1 MDDPVLLRWRT
12 ATVTRTRALQVGVIL
27 LMLVLGL
34 LLPYLTVQHLDQS
47 FATIE
52 TTARLLGAG
61 TLLGLDPTY
70 FPSYDPAVRPDFN
83 LALNVAGV
91 APVLQQLGSLAAV
104 VTCWGLFFDEI
115 NKFLWWPLH
124 LSGYLLVAVPIPLY
138 IGLYLLDA
146 ARVSASAGPGWVPA
160 VVAGVLILVATF
172 RSRTRIDTY
181 GGF

>member
-1 MDDPVLLRWRT
+1 MDTALLRWRG
-12 ATVTRTRALQVGVIL
+12 ATVTRGRALQVGGIL
-27 LMLVLGL
+27 LGL
-34 LLPYLTVQHLDQS
+34 LLGLVLPYLTLEYLDAT
-47 FATIE
+47 FATVRR
-52 TTARLLGAG
+52 TARLLDAG

-70 FPSYDPAVRPDFN
+70 FPSYDPAVRSEVN

-91 APVLQQLGSLAAV
+91 APPLQLFGSLIAL

-138 IGLYLLDA
+138 IGAHLLDLSRITA
-146 ARVSASAGPGWVPA
+146 TIGPGWVSA
-160 VVAGVLILVATF
+160 ALTGIVILVLSF
-172 RSRTRIDTY
+172 RSRSRIDTY